1 MNKFFLLIVTV
12 FCLNSISINA
22 QTQQKPSNPSF
33 FNLDELLNMDFN
45 ELFQQL
51 EGEMEST
58 RSIWE
63 QYINPEMMD
72 STMQQLKS
80 FNLGRSFDTI
90 FNQLNLQFNDM
101 GDISN
106 IIDQFMNQFNNG
118 NSFPLFQFNEP
129 PLLEEPSIID
139 PKLAPKKEDK
149 IKVDPTKVSEI

>member
-1 MNKFFLLIVTV
+1 MNKFLLLMVTV
-12 FCLNSISINA
+12 FCLNSVSINA
-22 QTQQKPSNPSF
+22 QTQQQPTNPSF

-63 QYINPEMMD
+63 QYVNPEMMD

-80 FNLGRSFDTI
+80 FNLGGSFDTI

-101 GDISN
+101 GGISN

-118 NSFPLFQFNEP
+118 NSLPFFRLDEP
-129 PLLEEPSIID
+129 PMLEEPSIID
-139 PKLAPKKEDK
+139 PKLAPKKEEK